1 MTKTKNR
8 PRLASWRDAE
18 TDSDKTDI
26 IPVALVS
33 LDDATA
39 RRADL
44 RQAGFPADWVEGYW
58 PASDLRN
65 ADEAHL
71 SEIADM
77 EHFVRS
83 IGRRPLP
90 GEIGCALS
98 HRRVM
103 EWLANS
109 DHPLVLIFE
118 DDARPADPRAFDV
131 LPELLIPLF
140 EHGRQGASFILHLG
154 VKRRRRPKTINRVLA
169 GCGAGFWH
177 RWIVRDAGKDH
188 SIWLAHAYVIS
199 REAARRTLAAETP
212 IRTVADDFMRR
223 GQEGLHDH
231 FLYSE
236 PGLFLQPPDSGSMI
250 DPTEVIRKVHAKP
263 KRKSWKKP
271 EQPNAM
277 GKLKIMDRLRRLS
290 SKTFHL

>member
-1 MTKTKNR
+1 
-8 PRLASWRDAE
+8 
-18 TDSDKTDI
+18 
-26 IPVALVS
+26 
-33 LDDATA
+33 
-39 RRADL
+39 
-44 RQAGFPADWVEGYW
+44 
-58 PASDLRN
+58 
-65 ADEAHL
+65 
-71 SEIADM
+71 M

-109 DHPLVLIFE
+109 DHPLVLVFE

-131 LPELLIPLF
+131 LPDLLMPLF

-154 VKRRRRPKTINRVLA
+154 VKRRRRPKTVNRVLA
-169 GCGAGFWH
+169 ECGVGFWH

-188 SIWLAHAYVIS
+188 SIWLTHAYVIS
-199 REAARRTLAAETP
+199 REAARSTLAAETP

-277 GKLKIMDRLRRLS
+277 GKIKIMDRLRRLS
-290 SKTFHL
+290 PKTFHL

>member
-1 MTKTKNR
+1 M
-8 PRLASWRDAE
+8 
-18 TDSDKTDI
+18 

-33 LDDATA
+33 LDDATE
-39 RRADL
+39 RRAAL

-77 EHFVRS
+77 EHFLRTM
-83 IGRRPLP
+83 GRKPLP
-90 GEIGCALS
+90 GELGCALS
-98 HRRVM
+98 HRRIL
-103 EWLANS
+103 EWLTRS
-109 DHPLVLIFE
+109 EFPLILIFE
-118 DDARPADPRAFDV
+118 DDALPADPRSIDV
-131 LPELLIPLF
+131 LPELLAPFLD
-140 EHGRQGASFILHLG
+140 HGRKGAAFLLHLG
-154 VKRRRRPKTINRVLA
+154 VRRRQRPQNINRVLA
-169 GCGAGFWH
+169 GCGVGFWH
-177 RWIVRDAGKDH
+177 RWILRDAGKDH
-188 SIWLAHAYVIS
+188 NIWCTHAYVIS
-199 REAARRTLAAETP
+199 REAARRTVAAETP
-212 IRTVADDFMRR
+212 IRNVADGFARR

-236 PGLFLQPPDSGSMI
+236 PGLFLPAPEAGSMI
-250 DPTEVIRKVHAKP
+250 NPNGEIRRANRK

-290 SKTFHL
+290 SETFHL